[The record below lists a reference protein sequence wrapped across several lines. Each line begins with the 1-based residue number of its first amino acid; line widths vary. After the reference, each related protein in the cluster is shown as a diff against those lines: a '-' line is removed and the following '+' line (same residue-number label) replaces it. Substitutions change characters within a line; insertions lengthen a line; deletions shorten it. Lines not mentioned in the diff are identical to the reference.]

1 MIDII
6 DRLDEFTDEQRMDV
20 FYNYCTF
27 CFANIAVQGEIEQL
41 SELIQ
46 KMKASGKTD
55 TEILDELESVMK
67 HIIEDCKTGWR

>member
-1 MIDII
+1 MS
-6 DRLDEFTDEQRMDV
+6 M
-20 FYNYCTF
+20 
-27 CFANIAVQGEIEQL
+27 FANIAVQGEIEQL

-46 KMKASGKTD
+46 KMKTSGKTD